1 MEWPCKPISSIFV
14 LIPCGNILLKNY
26 PNIYPPGK
34 NEDKIPGNVSPIDY
48 KVGSYV
54 LSFFI
59 F

>member
-1 MEWPCKPISSIFV
+1 MTPISSAVV
-14 LIPCGNILLKNY
+14 LIPRGNILLNNY
-26 PNIYPPGK
+26 PIIYPPGK
-34 NEDKIPGNVSPIDY
+34 NEDKIPGSVSPILY